1 MAGSERSPAPPGEP
15 GRPSEPERPNR
26 AGDRGG
32 RRPGSGPNPLGRSRP
47 SAEPWLARAAR
58 YARWDGRQLLPDLDA
73 GELLDALTDDLL
85 AEGDL
90 ETALRELLHHGWRPQ
105 DPTRAPLPG
114 LGDLLERLAQAR
126 RDLLDRH
133 RLDDVLA
140 DVRAELGE
148 IIGREQAAIRE
159 RLERLDAAPPGA
171 GDLADRLRAG
181 LEARRDRL
189 AHLPERVGAQIAD
202 LESYDFL
209 DPEARERF
217 DALVDRLRSRVAE
230 GQLGS
235 LAEVLRTATP
245 EQLAATRAMVR
256 ELTDLLAE
264 RLAGSGPAEERVRDF
279 LRRFGAAFPG
289 AESLDDI
296 VDQLADRMAAF
307 QTLLNSLSAEAR
319 RELAELVDT
328 LLRDDRLR
336 WDLARLA
343 ATLDRLIPGGL
354 GTRLRFGGHEPLG
367 LEAAIEAIDRV
378 AEIDALR
385 DDLQS
390 VEGPADLAAI
400 DREAL
405 RRLLG
410 EEAERV
416 LDALGEVS
424 ARLEAEGY
432 AVRVGD
438 RLQLTPRGTRRIG
451 QRVLEDVFSRL
462 GRDAFGGHRI
472 PRAGRGGE
480 AGEGSKSYEFG
491 DPFALD
497 LRATLDE
504 ALRRP
509 ENVPGRGDRS
519 GSPLVRLAPS
529 DFQVWRT
536 EELTRSATVLL
547 VDMSRSML
555 LRGCFLAAKKVA
567 VALDTLI
574 RTQFPRDRLAIVG
587 FAYYAREIRPDALA
601 ELSWHGFEYGTN
613 LEHGLQLARRI
624 LARER
629 GVNRS
634 IIVVTDGEPTAHLE
648 DGRVEFN
655 YPPTRRTIEAT
666 LREVLRCTREG
677 ITINTFMLERSR
689 ALAEFVAEMTRLNRG
704 RAFYASP
711 ETLGEYVLVD
721 FVARRTRKVS

>member
-1 MAGSERSPAPPGEP
+1 MPSPDPSERP
-15 GRPSEPERPNR
+15 
-26 AGDRGG
+26 
-32 RRPGSGPNPLGRSRP
+32 SGPMSGRRSRP
-47 SAEPWLARAAR
+47 PATVPWLARAAR
-58 YARWDGRQLLPDLDA
+58 YSRWDARRQLPDLEAAD
-73 GELLDALTDDLL
+73 LLDALTDDLL

-90 ETALRELLHHGWRPQ
+90 ESALRQLLERGWRSD
-105 DPTRAPLPG
+105 DPTQAPLPG
-114 LGDLLERLAQAR
+114 IGELLERLARAR
-126 RDLLDRH
+126 RDVLDRH

-140 DVRAELGE
+140 DVRQELAA
-148 IIGREQAAIRE
+148 IVDREQGAVRE
-159 RLERLDAAPPGA
+159 RLERLAGAPPDDPA
-171 GDLADRLRAG
+171 LAERLRAA
-181 LEARRDRL
+181 LEARRQRL
-189 AHLPERVGAQIAD
+189 EALPDRVGAQLAD
-202 LESYDFL
+202 LQSYDFL
-209 DPEARERF
+209 DPEARQRF
-217 DALVDRLRSRVAE
+217 EDLLERLRSRVAE
-230 GQLGS
+230 SQLGG
-235 LAEVLRTATP
+235 LAETLRSATP
-245 EQLAATRAMVR
+245 EQLAATREMVR
-256 ELTDLLAE
+256 QLNELLAE
-264 RLAGSGPAEERVRDF
+264 RLAGTGPSDATVAEF

-289 AESLDDI
+289 ATSLDDVI
-296 VDQLADRMAAF
+296 DQLADRMAAF

-319 RELAELVDT
+319 SELAELVDA

-354 GTRLRFGGHEPLG
+354 GGRLRFGGQVPLG
-367 LEAAIEAIDRV
+367 FEAALEAIDRV
-378 AEIDALR
+378 GEIDALR
-385 DDLQS
+385 DALRGIDR
-390 VEGPADLAAI
+390 PADLAAV
-400 DREAL
+400 DRDAV

-410 EEAERV
+410 EEAERA
-416 LDALGEVS
+416 LDALGS
-424 ARLEAEGY
+424 IAARLEAEGY
-432 AVRVGD
+432 AVRIGD

-451 QRVLEDVFSRL
+451 QRVLDDVFSRL

-480 AGEGSKSYEFG
+480 AGEGSKPYEFG

-509 ENVPGRGDRS
+509 ENAPRVRTEGLPEGLSEGRAA
-519 GSPLVRLAPS
+519 LRLAPS

-574 RTQFPRDRLAIVG
+574 RTQFPRDRLAVVG
-587 FAYYAREIRPDALA
+587 FAYYAREIRPETLA

-613 LEHGLQLARRI
+613 LQHGLQLARQI
-624 LARER
+624 LAREH

-648 DGRVEFN
+648 DGRVEFS

-704 RAFYASP
+704 RAFYASA
-711 ETLGEYVLVD
+711 ETLGQYVLVD
-721 FVARRTRKVS
+721 FVARRTRRVS